1 MEHTYRF
8 EIPVLV
14 SYCVDESNLEI
25 ESIKD
30 LKKLEKKY
38 DVDLEFVI
46 DEFECKVEIED
57 ELMDEDEEYSGIAK
71 DELFD
76 SVITESWNE
85 IIDILSVDVKLSN
98 LDDHDVNKVFKITSE
113 NFNNSHLETLY
124 NKDSSIEKDNNIEIK
139 SMLMN
144 EFDKNLSVLYV
155 DITVGKKL
163 KDEQVNEIIKYIDGQ
178 CSDGWGEGFE
188 QQDISHELNE
198 DERYVYV
205 KTWSS
210 NSEVKLVK

>member
-8 EIPVLV
+8 EIPALV
-14 SYCVDESNLEI
+14 SYCIDESNLEI
-25 ESIKD
+25 ESIRD

-46 DEFECKVEIED
+46 DEFECKVEIEE
-57 ELMDEDEEYSGIAK
+57 ELMDEDEEYTGIAK

-85 IIDILSVDVKLSN
+85 IIDVLTIDVKLTN
-98 LDDHDVNKVFKITSE
+98 LEDHDVNKVFKLTSE
-113 NFNNSHLETLY
+113 NFNNSHLETFF
-124 NKDSSIEKDNNIEIK
+124 NKENKFEIK
-139 SMLMN
+139 SMLIN
-144 EFDKNLSVLYV
+144 ELDKTSSVFYV
-155 DITVGKKL
+155 DVIVNKKL
-163 KDEQVNEIIKYIDGQ
+163 KDDDITEIVKYIDGQ

-188 QQDISHELNE
+188 QQDISKELDE

-205 KTWSS
+205 KTWNSS
-210 NSEVKLVK
+210 SEVKLVK